1 MKRAGIEKKSK
12 KNHVTVHSGR
22 LRYGKFACSRG
33 TGAVESLPKAGKAK
47 RQKTAPMCNNEETLP
62 ILIFSGYEFLWK
74 ISGRL
79 ERGGAKKWV
88 KNQRTLKKS

>member
-47 RQKTAPMCNNEETLP
+47 RQKTAPICNNEETLP

-79 ERGGAKKWV
+79 ERGAKKWV

>member
-47 RQKTAPMCNNEETLP
+47 RQKRAPIDNEETLP

-79 ERGGAKKWV
+79 EKGGAKKWV